1 MSLERAILCELLEW
15 ALDDEARATERRRRI
30 QARLR
35 ELGEVAPTVRVKL
48 GDGKTAED
56 VAEAIKAAVVGRH
69 GHAWRPAADPP
80 RPRKARK
87 GESKYDLARVAEV
100 ARATGGVRMADTVAE
115 AFGVS
120 HEMGRFL
127 IRRARKAGH
136 DIPAGN
142 RSASAALAHARRREA
157 APTPE
162 ARAMGGVIRD
172 ETRVQSPAVL
182 LDQREAFIPLVTESV
197 TPVPAPDMA
206 TARAEVTAAL
216 RIGAGRTVERDPW
229 RPAIGGACHQCETCG
244 EPFER
249 IGGISAHVHAAHHR
263 QLRGTERRFTTW
275 EGE

>member
-69 GHAWRPAADPP
+69 GHAWRPVVDPP

-115 AFGVS
+115 AFDVS
-120 HEMGRFL
+120 HEMGKFL
-127 IRRARKAGH
+127 LRRARKAGH

-157 APTPE
+157 E
-162 ARAMGGVIRD
+162 
-172 ETRVQSPAVL
+172 QPAAELEPVA
-182 LDQREAFIPLVTESV
+182 EPALVAI
-197 TPVPAPDMA
+197 PVPARP
-206 TARAEVTAAL
+206 
-216 RIGAGRTVERDPW
+216 AGELW
-229 RPAIGGACHQCETCG
+229 RPAIGGAYHQCETCG

-263 QLRGTERRFTTW
+263 QLRGTERRSTTW